1 MKHCWIVTETPKR
14 KDSKVRA
21 FLDEEYAY
29 GYYEDLISK
38 YEKKEKI
45 TLPINGHRK
54 TGLHDPSVGIGG
66 HILSIDKVLVLEKSV
81 DDIQMMKAI
90 KRFASM
96 PV

>member
-66 HILSIDKVLVLEKSV
+66 HILSIDKVLVLEKSA
-81 DDIQMMKAI
+81 DDIQMIKAI